1 MARYD
6 VTPPRVR
13 LAVRGGSSPVLRIR
27 ALDDGTMASVEL
39 RLNGRLMRSI
49 PGPHMRQRV
58 WLAKGRNRVEAIA
71 RDLAGNQSI
80 TRRVLVRR

>member
-1 MARYD
+1 
-6 VTPPRVR
+6 
-13 LAVRGGSSPVLRIR
+13 
-27 ALDDGTMASVEL
+27 MASVEL
-39 RLNGRLMRSI
+39 RLNGRLMRST